1 MDKKKVVGYICG
13 SFDLFHIGHLNIL
26 KKSKEMCDYLVVGVH
41 KDGSHKNVKLVIPF
55 EERKAI
61 VKAIRYVDQ
70 VIDAPSEDPD
80 AWDIVHY
87 DLLFVGSDY
96 KGTERFKR
104 FEERLA
110 PLGVKIIYFDYT
122 KGVSSTEL
130 RQKIKS
136 QDKEKK

>member
-1 MDKKKVVGYICG
+1 MKKKKIIGYICG

-41 KDGSHKNVKLVIPF
+41 KDGSHKNAELVIPF
-55 EERKAI
+55 EDRKAI
-61 VKAIRYVDQ
+61 VGAIRYVDL

-96 KGTERFKR
+96 KGSERFNAFEKR
-104 FEERLA
+104 LS

-122 KGVSSTEL
+122 KGVSSTIL
-130 RQKIKS
+130 REKIN
-136 QDKEKK
+136 KK